1 MLQTLYTVCE
11 GKKEG
16 SEHRDKLRSFPNAY
30 CLLVITSLFVNNER
44 INTIPD
50 ILNTGI
56 VQFTWYYI
64 QHNASGIWPADYLVL
79 SGALGKPCTR
89 VIYS

>member
-30 CLLVITSLFVNNER
+30 CLLGYNNSIRNYRR

-50 ILNTGI
+50 ILYPGI
-56 VQFTWYYI
+56 VQITWYYT
-64 QHNASGIWPADYLVL
+64 QCNASGVMARRLP
-79 SGALGKPCTR
+79 GTTRCLGQTL
-89 VIYS
+89 YQSNT

>member
-1 MLQTLYTVCE
+1 MCE

-30 CLLVITSLFVNNER
+30 CLLGYNNSIRNYRR

-64 QHNASGIWPADYLVL
+64 QYNASGIWPADYLVL